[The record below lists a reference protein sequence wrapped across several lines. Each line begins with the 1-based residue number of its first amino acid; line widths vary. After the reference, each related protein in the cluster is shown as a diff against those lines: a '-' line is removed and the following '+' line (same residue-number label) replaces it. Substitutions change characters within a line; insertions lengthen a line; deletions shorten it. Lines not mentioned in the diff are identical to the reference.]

1 VNSSLYAPPRRN
13 LAPIAISLLA
23 LFLAI
28 LAAGCASHIGPYK
41 PKKRRFDPGTYGAQ
55 PTASAGS
62 LYAAGNA
69 GLFED
74 RVASR
79 IGDMLIIRIDERES
93 AMRDAS
99 SKLEKK
105 NETEYGVPASFGLL
119 ASLQAQHPNLDP
131 AKLLGTASDSK
142 FNGTGTLERAGRLNA
157 TLPVR
162 VRQVLPNGDFFV
174 EGTKVVMVDAEE
186 HHIYV
191 SGVVR
196 QADIAE
202 DNSVPSSRVGDA
214 EIEYAGR
221 GDVSDQQRAGWLSRT
236 LGKIWPF

>member
-1 VNSSLYAPPRRN
+1 VNSYPHCPSRGMVVTA
-13 LAPIAISLLA
+13 AASLLA
-23 LFLAI
+23 LGFAI
-28 LAAGCASHIGPYK
+28 LASGCASHIAPYK
-41 PKKRRFDPGTYGAQ
+41 PKKRHFDAGGYGPQ
-55 PTASAGS
+55 PIAAPGS

-74 RVASR
+74 RVATR
-79 IGDMLIIRIDERES
+79 IGDMLVIKIDERES
-93 AMRDAS
+93 ALRDAS

-105 NETEYGVPASFGLL
+105 SETEYGVPASFGIL
-119 ASLQAQHPNLDP
+119 AALQTGHPNLDP
-131 AKLLGTASDSK
+131 AKLFGTDSNSK
-142 FNGTGTLERAGRLNA
+142 FNGSGKLEREGRLTA

-191 SGVVR
+191 SGIVR
-196 QADIAE
+196 PADIAE

-214 EIEYAGR
+214 EIEYAGT
-221 GDVSDQQRAGWLSRT
+221 GDVSDQQRQGWLSRV

>member
-1 VNSSLYAPPRRN
+1 MSIRSNRIVAP
-13 LAPIAISLLA
+13 AATGLLA
-23 LFLAI
+23 LALGV
-28 LAAGCASHIGPYK
+28 LWAGCVTHIAPYK
-41 PKKRRFDPGTYGAQ
+41 PKKRRFDPGAYGKQ

-74 RVASR
+74 RIASR

-93 AMRDAS
+93 ASRDAS
-99 SKLEKK
+99 SKLSKENK
-105 NETEYGVPASFGLL
+105 TAYGVPASFGLL
-119 ASLQAQHPNLDP
+119 AALQARHPNLDP
-131 AKLLGTASDSK
+131 AALFGTESSGK
-142 FNGTGTLERAGRLNA
+142 FDGSGTLERKGQLAA

-191 SGVVR
+191 SGIVR
-196 QADIAE
+196 AADVGE

-236 LGKIWPF
+236 LGKLWPF

>member
-1 VNSSLYAPPRRN
+1 MTSISSRLLLPTT
-13 LAPIAISLLA
+13 SLLA
-23 LFLAI
+23 LAL
-28 LAAGCASHIGPYK
+28 LAAGCASHIAPYK
-41 PKKRRFDPGTYGAQ
+41 PKKRRFDAGQYAAQ

-62 LYAAGNA
+62 LYAAGNS

-74 RVASR
+74 RIASR
-79 IGDMLIIRIDERES
+79 IGDMLVIRIDERES
-93 AMRDAS
+93 ASRDAS

-105 NETEYGVPASFGLL
+105 NQTAYGVPASFGLL
-119 ASLQAQHPNLDP
+119 AALQASHPNLDP
-131 AKLLGTASDSK
+131 SALFGSESDSK

-162 VRQVLPNGDFFV
+162 VRQVMPNGDFFV